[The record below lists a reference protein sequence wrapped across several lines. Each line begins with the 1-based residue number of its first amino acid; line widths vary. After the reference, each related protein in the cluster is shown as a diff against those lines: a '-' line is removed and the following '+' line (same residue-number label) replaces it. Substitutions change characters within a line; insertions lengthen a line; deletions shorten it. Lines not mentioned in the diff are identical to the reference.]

1 MDISMISMS
10 PDREG
15 DVDLQ
20 CDVCPRVW
28 FDAPNDLHVLSLVA
42 AAEAHVRKYHV
53 AVIDADPVDAE
64 ADYDEKRAIY
74 VKQQLHHNGHYG
86 VPDHSP
92 GAAGV
97 LPGVTCTIP
106 GHCTIKPNYRAPLID
121 GTGITG
127 IMIDVVRGP
136 SLPAQGR
143 DWVGEP
149 YPEDPCASGC
159 SDPAAHAEGGH
170 DV

>member
-92 GAAGV
+92 GAANV
-97 LPGVTCTIP
+97 LPGVTCAIP
-106 GHCTIKPNYRAPLID
+106 GHCTLTD

-127 IMIDVVRGP
+127 TMIDVMGGP
-136 SLPAQGR
+136 SAPTMESIMEDSLDR
-143 DWVGEP
+143 DALES
-149 YPEDPCASGC
+149 EKR
-159 SDPAAHAEGGH
+159 PAAMCDCRGAARLHPAHGQ
-170 DV
+170 